1 LHLKRDRTVSANPT
15 HQSERKA
22 FPQDLPEG
30 LKPRLRLFLSVDLV
44 GSTAF
49 KQSRQ
54 EWLPA
59 LLNFYRD
66 FDQIIHAQFRAFQQR
81 SNAHISAPE
90 FWKSNGDEV
99 LYTCD
104 LVTRPR
110 RWTRSTSG
118 WRRSAPTAA
127 TSPR

>member
-1 LHLKRDRTVSANPT
+1 VSANPT